1 MDRSQIDD
9 DDDGSPRPHR
19 LHDSPAVAVRTCSP
33 LYSAFA
39 VPQTLKQ
46 SSLYIAD
53 LTMSLRGRYIIDRL
67 KRSVSPYLSLPCP
80 PYGNPSYWEGCY
92 RSLGP
97 TDVYEWGNVTCR
109 DLLSY
114 DYSLQDYDPWID
126 ASKVAATDTNTGPK
140 LSTTLGETLNVHEKA
155 EKDEP
160 ILILGCGNS
169 KFGEDMFDAGWRGP
183 LIQVD
188 VASRVVESMSHRCQ
202 KLQIT
207 GDMQFVQDDATLLS
221 AFNDNKAAATF
232 DKGLVDALFCA
243 DEYQQC
249 HDVMTSVQRVLH
261 PGGVFTLAS
270 FSRPEFL
277 MEHLLISPDG
287 KDKNKDRNRNSNAT
301 KYMWGDIQIRKLD
314 YIFLYRFQK
323 ADKTHTSARGGFSNA
338 AVRAKSR
345 RRR

>member
-1 MDRSQIDD
+1 
-9 DDDGSPRPHR
+9 
-19 LHDSPAVAVRTCSP
+19 
-33 LYSAFA
+33 
-39 VPQTLKQ
+39 
-46 SSLYIAD
+46 
-53 LTMSLRGRYIIDRL
+53 MSLRGRYIIDRL
-67 KRSVSPYLSLPCP
+67 KRSVAGYVSLPVP

-97 TDVYEWGNVTCR
+97 TDVYEWGNVACK

-126 ASKVAATDTNTGPK
+126 ATKTTTETPSGPRI
-140 LSTTLGETLNVHEKA
+140 STTLGETLHVHPKA

-160 ILILGCGNS
+160 ILVLGCGNS

-188 VASRVVESMSHRCQ
+188 VASRVVESMSQRCQ
-202 KLQIT
+202 ELQRT
-207 GDMQFVQDDATLLS
+207 GDMQFVQDDATLLT
-221 AFNDNKAAATF
+221 AFNDNKAAAAF

-249 HDVMTSVQRVLH
+249 HDVMRSVQRVLH
-261 PGGVFTLAS
+261 PGGVFTMAS

-277 MEHLLISPDG
+277 MEHLLLSADG
-287 KDKNKDRNRNSNAT
+287 KVDRDKNIKHHRNIIKN
-301 KYMWGDIQIRKLD
+301 MWGDIQIRKLD

-323 ADKTHTSARGGFSNA
+323 ADETSGRDTNV
-338 AVRAKSR
+338 AVRKKNQR
-345 RRR
+345 RR

>member
-1 MDRSQIDD
+1 
-9 DDDGSPRPHR
+9 
-19 LHDSPAVAVRTCSP
+19 
-33 LYSAFA
+33 
-39 VPQTLKQ
+39 
-46 SSLYIAD
+46 
-53 LTMSLRGRYIIDRL
+53 
-67 KRSVSPYLSLPCP
+67 
-80 PYGNPSYWEGCY
+80 
-92 RSLGP
+92 
-97 TDVYEWGNVTCR
+97 VYEWGNVACK

-114 DYSLQDYDPWID
+114 DYSLQDYDPWMD
-126 ASKVAATDTNTGPK
+126 ASKVTADKASEPK
-140 LSTTLGETLNVHEKA
+140 KSNVHAKA
-155 EKDEP
+155 EQDEP

-202 KLQIT
+202 ELQRT
-207 GDMQFVQDDATLLS
+207 GDMQFVQDDATVLS
-221 AFNDNKAAATF
+221 AFNDNKAAAAF

-249 HDVMTSVQRVLH
+249 HDVMQSVQRVLN

-287 KDKNKDRNRNSNAT
+287 AKNNSRNNRNANAT
-301 KYMWGDIQIRKLD
+301 KNMWGDIQIRKLD
-314 YIFLYRFQK
+314 YIFLYCFQK
-323 ADKTHTSARGGFSNA
+323 ADKQTSVRGGSSNA

>member
-1 MDRSQIDD
+1 
-9 DDDGSPRPHR
+9 
-19 LHDSPAVAVRTCSP
+19 
-33 LYSAFA
+33 
-39 VPQTLKQ
+39 
-46 SSLYIAD
+46 
-53 LTMSLRGRYIIDRL
+53 MSLRGRYIIDRL
-67 KRSVSPYLSLPCP
+67 KRSVSPYISLPCP

-92 RSLGP
+92 KSLGP
-97 TDVYEWGNVTCR
+97 SDVYEWGNVACK

-114 DYSLQDYDPWID
+114 DYSLQDYDPWMD
-126 ASKVAATDTNTGPK
+126 ASKVTADKASEPK
-140 LSTTLGETLNVHEKA
+140 KSTTLGETLNVHAKA
-155 EKDEP
+155 EQDEP

-202 KLQIT
+202 ELQRT
-207 GDMQFVQDDATLLS
+207 GDMQFVQDDATVLS
-221 AFNDNKAAATF
+221 AFNDNKAAAAF

-249 HDVMTSVQRVLH
+249 HDVMQSVQRVLN

-287 KDKNKDRNRNSNAT
+287 AKNNSRNNRNANAT
-301 KYMWGDIQIRKLD
+301 KNMWGDIQIRKLD
-314 YIFLYRFQK
+314 YIFLYCFQK
-323 ADKTHTSARGGFSNA
+323 ADKQTSVRGGSSNA

>member
-1 MDRSQIDD
+1 
-9 DDDGSPRPHR
+9 
-19 LHDSPAVAVRTCSP
+19 
-33 LYSAFA
+33 
-39 VPQTLKQ
+39 
-46 SSLYIAD
+46 
-53 LTMSLRGRYIIDRL
+53 MSLRGRYIIDRL
-67 KRSVSPYLSLPCP
+67 KRSVSPYISLPCP

-97 TDVYEWGNVTCR
+97 TDVYEWGNVTCK

-126 ASKVAATDTNTGPK
+126 ASKVTTDKVSGPEII
-140 LSTTLGETLNVHEKA
+140 STTLGETLQVHPMA

-160 ILILGCGNS
+160 ILVLGCGNS
-169 KFGEDMFDAGWRGP
+169 KFGEDMFEAGWRGP

-188 VASRVVESMSHRCQ
+188 VASRVVESMSQRCQ
-202 KLQIT
+202 ELQRT

-221 AFNDNKAAATF
+221 AFNDNKAAAAF

-249 HDVMTSVQRVLH
+249 HDVMRSVQRVLH
-261 PGGVFTLAS
+261 PGGVFSLAS

-277 MEHLLISPDG
+277 MEHLLISPDRG
-287 KDKNKDRNRNSNAT
+287 KSNNRNAT
-301 KYMWGDIQIRKLD
+301 KNMWGDIQIRKLD

-323 ADKTHTSARGGFSNA
+323 ADKTSNA
-338 AVRAKSR
+338 AVRKSR
-345 RRR
+345 KRR